1 MASYRYGEM
10 QLTTLCSS
18 STQFPLNSPFE
29 YGVDHRK
36 VCSTWIPDFKQEFQD
51 QSYSS
56 QSAMSKGPNST
67 QKSTV
72 KDDHDISSNHVDSG
86 YFDQV
91 SFNEKFGLNSSCS
104 SDKLSGLDDL
114 VSKIVDE
121 ETSLFP
127 FSGTS
132 HDGYQ
137 NLEREDSFSF
147 NRSSD
152 FGASIPSSWSA
163 DLQESPVSRN
173 DKNSLPFNNQL
184 HSTPNYWVEKKQAI
198 QARGKENMQP
208 WNSLQCSD
216 LTKALND
223 FQFGESKMHTS
234 GQEGNDYNFFMPAA
248 STCHPSGRSSLSSQ
262 TSRKSSSNDSF
273 YELHSFVNSHDTSNK
288 SQSHLESLGSTN
300 SKLNLTNN
308 DSDISISRMHSPPIL
323 LDTLDAQNNVG
334 PKHALPFSTKS
345 TQFSSSFAQGS
356 SYSNESVFSSDILKQ
371 KGVMTKKTNYLGD
384 ASSTISNLEKNLS
397 QLALGVGQSLSLAQ
411 NNESY
416 SQNKPISSDISL
428 LQKSSNLHQFT
439 HSSRKDTIS
448 ISGQN
453 KSHSKTFVDTASHPR
468 SSVPSPAQPIQVVT
482 QQTQGQGNGLL
493 LSSQSATVSPSD
505 SAFGDFSRN
514 SISIPTVH
522 HSMSSQF
529 VQMPPSSFGRQ
540 VPVTPHTTTQQFEK
554 HLRASVIPGFSSKV
568 AHLSLISPDLHHPT
582 PVDQK
587 HHIFSQEKRF
597 QTFGLNPCPSD
608 VFLNDVLSPYVQ
620 ERNIEQRN
628 RDEIYNDTQGFSAQF
643 QPLSPFMKCPPGTGF
658 VYPFVGAPTHGI
670 VPSEGLELYAV
681 DPFGNFALVYPDM
694 LYDVPRYIYGFQ
706 PFYHNFRQRSGPA
719 NELHIRL
726 EECYEQFK
734 NIEKER
740 KKTEAELARQNP
752 GKKVSSANN
761 VVVPRLPTNPSRVDR
776 LVVDSFKEHAR
787 IITLVEKMEKLRDFM
802 VHPNIHSALER
813 WLEGI
818 RKVQARR
825 KEEVVNTANRH
836 RNGGPRHHEEKD
848 VLALAAS
855 IAELTALTRRAR
867 TATWCALQMADKNN
881 PQLEKLGI
889 VYKYTTT
896 DAGFMSFKSIP
907 IAEDKDQS
915 SQVKETTETE
925 AGK

>member
-10 QLTTLCSS
+10 QLTTRNFDNSLCSG

-36 VCSTWIPDFKQEFQD
+36 VRSTWIPDFKQEFQD

-56 QSAMSKGPNST
+56 QSALSKGPNAT
-67 QKSTV
+67 QQSSV
-72 KDDHDISSNHVDSG
+72 KEDHDFSSNHVDSG

-127 FSGTS
+127 FSGTG

-152 FGASIPSSWSA
+152 FGTGMSSSWSA
-163 DLQESPVSRN
+163 DLQESPISRN
-173 DKNSLPFNNQL
+173 DKNSLPFNSQL
-184 HSTPNYWVEKKQAI
+184 HSTPNYWVEKKQAN
-198 QARGKENMQP
+198 QAKGRENMQP
-208 WNSLQCSD
+208 WNSLRCSD
-216 LTKALND
+216 FTKALND
-223 FQFGESKMHTS
+223 IQFGESKMHTP
-234 GQEGNDYNFFMPAA
+234 GQEGNDFDFFMPTT

-273 YELHSFVNSHDTSNK
+273 YELHGFVNPHDTSSK
-288 SQSHLESLGSTN
+288 SQSHLEQLGLTN
-300 SKLNLTNN
+300 SKLNHSNN
-308 DSDISISRMHSPPIL
+308 DSDISISNMHSPPIL
-323 LDTLDAQNNVG
+323 LDTLDAQKNVG
-334 PKHALPFSTKS
+334 HKHSLPFSTKG
-345 TQFSSSFAQGS
+345 THFSSNFAQGS
-356 SYSNESVFSSDILKQ
+356 SYSTESVFNPDILKQ
-371 KGVMTKKTNYLGD
+371 NGVTTKKPGFFGD

-397 QLALGVGQSLSLAQ
+397 QLALGVGQSVSLAPS
-411 NNESY
+411 NESY
-416 SQNKPISSDISL
+416 SQNKPISSEDTSL

-439 HSSRKDTIS
+439 HSSRKDS
-448 ISGQN
+448 ISQ
-453 KSHSKTFVDTASHPR
+453 SKTFMDTSSHHR
-468 SSVPSPAQPIQVVT
+468 SSVPSPAQLFQVVT
-482 QQTQGQGNGLL
+482 QHTQGQGNSLL
-493 LSSQSATVSPSD
+493 LSSQNNTVSPSD

-514 SISIPTVH
+514 NISIPAVH
-522 HSMSSQF
+522 HSMSSPF
-529 VQMPPSSFGRQ
+529 VQMPPSSYGRQ
-540 VPVTPHTTTQQFEK
+540 VPVTHPTTTQQYEK
-554 HLRASVIPGFSSKV
+554 HLRASVIPGFNSKV
-568 AHLSLISPDLHHPT
+568 AHLSPIPPDLHHPS
-582 PVDQK
+582 PMDLK
-587 HHIFSQEKRF
+587 HHFYSQDKRF
-597 QTFGLNPCPSD
+597 QTFGLNPCPPD
-608 VFLNDVLSPYVQ
+608 VFVNDVLSPYAQ
-620 ERNIEQRN
+620 EHNIEQRK
-628 RDEIYNDTQGFSAQF
+628 RDEIYHDTQGFSAQF
-643 QPLSPFMKCPPGTGF
+643 QPLSPFVKCPPGTGL
-658 VYPFVGAPTHGI
+658 VYPFVGAPSHGI

-681 DPFGNFALVYPDM
+681 DPFGNLTVVYPDM

-787 IITLVEKMEKLRDFM
+787 IITLVEKMEKLREFM
-802 VHPNIHSALER
+802 VHPNVHSALER

-889 VYKYTTT
+889 VYKYTTA
-896 DAGFMSFKSIP
+896 DAGFMSFKAIP
-907 IAEDKDQS
+907 MAEDKDQI
-915 SQVKETTETE
+915 SQVNETTETE